1 MCGRRIDRQ
10 QAQALP
16 AFLKTA
22 FMAMFALLPILIL
35 AVPSVNAQS
44 YSSGGTL
51 GLTIVATCGA
61 NASMHF
67 FNVTNG
73 SIGTYYD
80 FYFILNNT
88 GNVPVSVDANSFT
101 NQGSDPLFLLL
112 ASNYAPAACANPLAN
127 WTSVP
132 GSSSAPLQ
140 VCDVFNY
147 TTFHDLLLVNGS
159 YYVSSSLFSPDGSNN
174 TKNESLRFSG
184 NFTGG
189 NQTCYYNETITLF
202 FTGAY
207 GGEAAGNFTL
217 ELDNN
222 VTTIMFLAGEP
233 LNLTILNATS
243 GTAIRV
249 IEDNSWLPLALP
261 QYTQSNV
268 SNEAVG
274 YVQAGANS
282 TYPSFTIVPTGGSVF
297 IDPKIGNYSARVELL
312 SSTGAVLAT
321 IYLNITNRDLASD
334 SVAANL
340 RKNPANRANIQA
352 ENNFIFRLYDA
363 YMTYG
368 GGPTYNVTIFSDNTS
383 TGFPASVRAA
393 MPIAINLTARYANNS
408 PIANATIEIV
418 EKNGYLSW
426 AMNQFTDSN
435 VTNYGHAYTRT
446 GSNGNVQFVI
456 TPTGGVIGQEA
467 KIGNYSLS
475 LIARH
480 PNGDVFFSQEFTV
493 TNRDYT
499 ATPSYNGGTLP
510 NRANL
515 DAAILYVF
523 RAYDRL
529 NAWLTYGT

>member
-1 MCGRRIDRQ
+1 MCGRRIDRR
-10 QAQALP
+10 QANGLP
-16 AFLKTA
+16 DFAKTA
-22 FMAMFALLPILIL
+22 FMALFALLPIVIL
-35 AVPSVNAQS
+35 AAPAVHAQS

-61 NASMHF
+61 NASIHF

-88 GNVPVSVDANSFT
+88 GNVPVSVNANSFT
-101 NQGSDPLFLLL
+101 NQGADPLFQVL
-112 ASNYAPAACANPLAN
+112 ASNYAPASCANPLSN

-132 GSSSAPLQ
+132 NSSASPLQ

-147 TTFHDLLLVNGS
+147 TTFHDLLLINGS
-159 YYVSSSLFSPDGSNN
+159 YYVSSSLFSPDGTNN
-174 TKNESLRFSG
+174 TKNESLRLSG
-184 NFTGG
+184 GFTGG
-189 NQTCYYNETITLF
+189 NQTCTYNETITLF

-207 GGEAAGNFTL
+207 GGETGNFTL
-217 ELDNN
+217 VLDNN
-222 VTTIMFLAGEP
+222 VTTVMFVAGDP
-233 LNLTILNATS
+233 LNLTVLNATS
-243 GTAIRV
+243 GSYVRV

-274 YVQAGANS
+274 IVSAVNG
-282 TYPSFTIVPTGGSVF
+282 TFPSFTIVPTGGSVF

-312 SSTGAVLAT
+312 SSTGSVLAT

-334 SVAANL
+334 SVAATM
-340 RKNPANRANIQA
+340 RKSPANRANIQA
-352 ENNFIFRLYDA
+352 ENNFIYRLYDA

-368 GGPTYNVTIFSDNTS
+368 GGPTYNVTILSDNTS
-383 TGFPASVRAA
+383 TGFPSSVRAA
-393 MPIAINLTARYANNS
+393 MPIALNLTARYANNS
-408 PIANATIEIV
+408 PIANATIEIM
-418 EKNGYLSW
+418 EKNGYISW

-435 VTNYGHAYTRT
+435 VTNYGYAYTRT
-446 GSNGNVQFVI
+446 DSNGNVQFVI

-467 KIGNYSLS
+467 KIGPYTLVMVGKYPGGSQ
-475 LIARH
+475 
-480 PNGDVFFSQEFTV
+480 FFSKEFNV

-499 ATPSYNGGTLP
+499 ITPSYNGGTLP

-529 NAWLTYGT
+529 NAWLVYGT